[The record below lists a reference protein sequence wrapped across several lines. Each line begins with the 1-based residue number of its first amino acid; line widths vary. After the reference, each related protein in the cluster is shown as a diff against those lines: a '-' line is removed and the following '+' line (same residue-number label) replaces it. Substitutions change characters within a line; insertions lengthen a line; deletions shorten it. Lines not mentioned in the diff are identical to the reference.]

1 MVPRVC
7 SLSPKRLHCSGVRGR
22 SSTAHGTSVL
32 PTTQSLK
39 SNPGWRTLVI
49 PPFEEAAM
57 TDPDSSQPDPFKA
70 AKEAAT
76 SGQRFSRGVMDSA
89 QQIWLAGLGALSRT
103 QQEGGKFFDTLV
115 EEGVRIQE
123 KTHAYTQ
130 EQMKQARDQATPFM
144 EAARK
149 RTNAAM
155 GKLEQAFDERIA
167 RAMKRMNMP
176 SQSDFKDLSARID
189 ALSRELRAGHST
201 TAKPRAAS
209 KRAKPKA

>member
-1 MVPRVC
+1 MND
-7 SLSPKRLHCSGVRGR
+7 K
-22 SSTAHGTSVL
+22 T
-32 PTTQSLK
+32 
-39 SNPGWRTLVI
+39 
-49 PPFEEAAM
+49 
-57 TDPDSSQPDPFKA
+57 DPFKA

-103 QQEGGKFFDTLV
+103 QQEGGKFFDALV

-130 EQMKQARDQATPFM
+130 EQVRHAKEQSEPWI

-149 RTNAAM
+149 RTGAAM
-155 GKLEQAFDERIA
+155 GKLEAAFDERIGN
-167 RAMKRMNMP
+167 AMKRMQMP
-176 SQSDFKDLSARID
+176 SRADIEALSTRID
-189 ALSRELRAGHST
+189 ALTREVHAARGAP
-201 TAKPRAAS
+201 AKPRAAA

>member
-1 MVPRVC
+1 M
-7 SLSPKRLHCSGVRGR
+7 KSG
-22 SSTAHGTSVL
+22 S
-32 PTTQSLK
+32 
-39 SNPGWRTLVI
+39 GWRTLGFHKPEM
-49 PPFEEAAM
+49 PPM
-57 TDPDSSQPDPFKA
+57 NDKTDPFKA
-70 AKEAAT
+70 AKDAAT

-103 QQEGGKFFDTLV
+103 QQEGGKFFDALV

-130 EQMKQARDQATPFM
+130 DQMKQARDQATPWM

-167 RAMKRMNMP
+167 RAAKRMNMP
-176 SQSDFKDLSARID
+176 NQSDIQELSARID
-189 ALSRELRAGHST
+189 ALAQELRAGRASA
-201 TAKPRAAS
+201 AKPRTTT

>member
-1 MVPRVC
+1 MND
-7 SLSPKRLHCSGVRGR
+7 K
-22 SSTAHGTSVL
+22 
-32 PTTQSLK
+32 
-39 SNPGWRTLVI
+39 
-49 PPFEEAAM
+49 
-57 TDPDSSQPDPFKA
+57 PDPFKA

-103 QQEGGKFFDTLV
+103 QQEGGKFFDALV

-123 KTHAYTQ
+123 KTHAYAQ
-130 EQMKQARDQATPFM
+130 EQMKQARDQTTPWI

-149 RTNAAM
+149 RTTAAM

-167 RAMKRMNMP
+167 RAMKRMNIP
-176 SQSDFKDLSARID
+176 NHSDIQELSARID
-189 ALSRELRAGHST
+189 ALARELRGSRTAK
-201 TAKPRAAS
+201 AKPRTAT

>member
-1 MVPRVC
+1 M
-7 SLSPKRLHCSGVRGR
+7 
-22 SSTAHGTSVL
+22 
-32 PTTQSLK
+32 K
-39 SNPGWRTLVI
+39 SNAEWRTLGFCQPEM
-49 PPFEEAAM
+49 PPMNDKA
-57 TDPDSSQPDPFKA
+57 DPFKA

-76 SGQRFSRGVMDSA
+76 SGQRFSRGMMDSA

-103 QQEGGKFFDTLV
+103 QQEGGKFFDALV

-130 EQMKQARDQATPFM
+130 EQLKQAHDQATPWM

-176 SQSDFKDLSARID
+176 DHSDIQELSARID
-189 ALSRELRAGHST
+189 ALAQELRASRT
-201 TAKPRAAS
+201 AAAKPRATV
-209 KRAKPKA
+209 KRAKPKAP

>member
-1 MVPRVC
+1 MND
-7 SLSPKRLHCSGVRGR
+7 K
-22 SSTAHGTSVL
+22 A
-32 PTTQSLK
+32 
-39 SNPGWRTLVI
+39 
-49 PPFEEAAM
+49 
-57 TDPDSSQPDPFKA
+57 DPFKA

-76 SGQRFSRGVMDSA
+76 SGQRFSRGMMDSA

-103 QQEGGKFFDTLV
+103 QQEGGKFFDALV

-130 EQMKQARDQATPFM
+130 EQLKQAHDQATPWM

-167 RAMKRMNMP
+167 RAMKRMNM
-176 SQSDFKDLSARID
+176 SDHSDIQELSARID
-189 ALSRELRAGHST
+189 ALAQELRASRT
-201 TAKPRAAS
+201 AAAKPRATV
-209 KRAKPKA
+209 KRAKPKAP

>member
-1 MVPRVC
+1 
-7 SLSPKRLHCSGVRGR
+7 
-22 SSTAHGTSVL
+22 
-32 PTTQSLK
+32 
-39 SNPGWRTLVI
+39 
-49 PPFEEAAM
+49 M
-57 TDPDSSQPDPFKA
+57 TDKSDPFKA

-103 QQEGGKFFDTLV
+103 QQEGGKFFDALV

-130 EQMKQARDQATPFM
+130 EQMKQARAQTTPWV

-149 RTNAAM
+149 RTNTAM
-155 GKLEQAFDERIA
+155 GKLEEAFDERIA

-176 SQSDFKDLSARID
+176 SQKDVQDLSARLD
-189 ALSRELRAGHST
+189 ALAKEIRSGSST
-201 TAKPRAAS
+201 GAKAKPRTTT